1 MLHNK
6 HKLTSRVICL
16 LLALSLSS
24 AASCGDNAAQSDDSA
39 HESQTATT
47 AAVSELAPDLPAYDG
62 DGRDFTI
69 LAKMEVSMSGR
80 WTALDAYVEEQT
92 GEIVND
98 AVYDRNIALESK
110 YNINIKADYMDI
122 GGQYSYNMYKEISKL
137 IMAGDTTY
145 DIIMPTIQDAAL
157 LSRDGMLYDLNSVGN
172 IDLDMPWW
180 NAQFNKDVNIGGKSY
195 FANGDICMS
204 FIRASYCVLFNKGI
218 IEDYGIENPYEVVS
232 SGEWTIDKMLELASQ
247 FAGDTDGNGKY
258 DTADNV
264 GLGMLNNHVEVFY
277 TSAGGKFVTYDE
289 NDGFVFCG
297 GDERNIAV
305 LEKILEIYTNTDS
318 VICFSNNSK
327 RSANLASLGHVEA
340 AAAAFEAGTL
350 LFLAGTMNNVPSMRD
365 MTTDFGILPYPKYD
379 ENQTDYYTYVQT
391 WASGCAAIP
400 ITCLDINASSIIM
413 EDMAYL
419 SSQYITPAFYETALK
434 NKYARD
440 NESQE
445 MLDLICETRTCDIGN
460 LYNIGGLVSLL
471 TNNINAGKGDFVSTI
486 TSLESSIEKTLD
498 EINELYS

>member
-1 MLHNK
+1 MSHNK

-24 AASCGDNAAQSDDSA
+24 VTSCGDNAAQSDDSA
-39 HESQTATT
+39 HDSQTATT
-47 AAVSELAPDLPAYDG
+47 AAVSELAPDLPAYNG

-232 SGEWTIDKMLELASQ
+232 SGEWTMDKMLELASQ
-247 FAGDTDGNGKY
+247 FAGDTDGNGKF
-258 DTADNV
+258 DTDDNV

-277 TSAGGKFVTYDE
+277 TSAGGKFVTYDD
-289 NDGFVFCG
+289 NDGFVFYG

-305 LEKILEIYTNTDS
+305 LEKILGIYTNTDS

-327 RSANLASLGHVEA
+327 RSANLAGLGHVEA

-471 TNNINAGKGDFVSTI
+471 TNNINSGKGDFVSTI